1 MDREVRQGKQVL
13 RASKYRDLV
22 TVEHLA
28 AAIGIDLIDGLND
41 HCPHVVD
48 FSGHATSWGLLLEDE
63 DGSLDGTGIE
73 FRLLAAY
80 SEPPTIL
87 PVWSSST
94 PGEPGGGQRSAPDGA
109 HHHRHGGVDHRR
121 RSSHLRGPVL
131 RRHSLGTISRYGDR
145 EESPLEW
152 WGLRVTGEAA

>member
-28 AAIGIDLIDGLND
+28 AATGIDLIDGLND

-73 FRLLAAY
+73 FRPGSPLKVPAVVEASINFIPLIFGMK
-80 SEPPTIL
+80 IL
-87 PVWSSST
+87 
-94 PGEPGGGQRSAPDGA
+94 
-109 HHHRHGGVDHRR
+109 GVDF
-121 RSSHLRGPVL
+121 
-131 RRHSLGTISRYGDR
+131 
-145 EESPLEW
+145 
-152 WGLRVTGEAA
+152 